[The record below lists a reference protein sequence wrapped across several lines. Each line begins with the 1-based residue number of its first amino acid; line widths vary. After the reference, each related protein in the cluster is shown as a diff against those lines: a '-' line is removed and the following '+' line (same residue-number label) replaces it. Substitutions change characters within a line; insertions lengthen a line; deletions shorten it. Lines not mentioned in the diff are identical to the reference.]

1 MGVVVG
7 IDLVE
12 VADVQESL
20 RVHGGR
26 YLDRVFDS
34 QEQRVYG
41 RDASRLASCFAV
53 KEATVKALAPEA
65 DEAVGWREIGLR
77 GDTRAPAVELS
88 GAAAG
93 LAQRLGVRE
102 LEVALSHDR
111 EHACAVVIAER
122 AR

>member
-20 RVHGGR
+20 RVHGRR

-34 QEQRVYG
+34 QEQRAYG
-41 RDASRLASCFAV
+41 RDASRLARCFAV

-65 DEAVGWREIGLR
+65 DDALGWRDIGLR
-77 GDTRAPAVELS
+77 GGTRDPVVELS
-88 GAAAG
+88 GAAAA

-102 LEVALSHDR
+102 LDVALTR
-111 EHACAVVIAER
+111 GTEHAFAVVIAEV